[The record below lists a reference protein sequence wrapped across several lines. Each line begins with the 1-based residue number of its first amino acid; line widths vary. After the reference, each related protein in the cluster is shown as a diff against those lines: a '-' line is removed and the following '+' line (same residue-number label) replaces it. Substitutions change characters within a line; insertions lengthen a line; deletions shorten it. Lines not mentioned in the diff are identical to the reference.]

1 MGTKIEKAK
10 TIFNAVK
17 EVGDTVLDAAEKIGE
32 TISKAKIQDDILY
45 GVKRYDNDGNE
56 VTLCSIHDK
65 DGTWR
70 YHKTIVKDG
79 RTVIQYFNSMP
90 TQEELNKMKP

>member
-10 TIFNAVK
+10 TIFKTVK

-32 TISKAKIQDDILY
+32 SISKAQVQDDILY
-45 GVKRYDNDGNE
+45 GIKRYGDDGNE

-65 DGTWR
+65 DGAWR

-79 RTVIQYFNSMP
+79 RTVIQYFDSMP
-90 TQEELNKMKP
+90 TQEELDSVKD

>member
-1 MGTKIEKAK
+1 MDTIEKAK
-10 TIFNAVK
+10 TIFNAAK
-17 EVGDTVLDAAEKIGE
+17 EIGDTVLDAAGKIGE

-45 GVKRYDNDGNE
+45 GVKRYDDDGNE

-70 YHKTIVKDG
+70 YHKTIVKDD
-79 RTVIQYFNSMP
+79 RTVIQYFDSMP
-90 TQEELNKMKP
+90 TQEELDNMKG

>member
-10 TIFNAVK
+10 TIFNTVK

-32 TISKAKIQDDILY
+32 SISKAQVQDDILY
-45 GVKRYDNDGNE
+45 GVKRYGDDGNE

-70 YHKTIVKDG
+70 YHKTIAKDG
-79 RTVIQYFNSMP
+79 RTVIQYFDTMP
-90 TQEELNKMKP
+90 SQEELDNMKD

>member
-1 MGTKIEKAK
+1 MGAKIEKAK
-10 TIFNAVK
+10 TIFNTVK

-32 TISKAKIQDDILY
+32 SISKAQVQDDILY
-45 GVKRYDNDGNE
+45 GVKRYGDDGNE

-79 RTVIQYFNSMP
+79 RTVIQYFDSMP
-90 TQEELNKMKP
+90 TQEELDSVKE